1 MVGHNFLGTG
11 GSLIAEKFLIAL
23 KWDVHPTKVLET
35 KAQPAFRLQAQVM
48 HWFGTKNHPSQSNG
62 SVIIPTATN
71 ATISISHCQ
80 SKPS

>member
-35 KAQPAFRLQAQVM
+35 KAQPAFRLQAQVRNPIGRLS
-48 HWFGTKNHPSQSNG
+48 FLLQPIQPYP
-62 SVIIPTATN
+62 SVIVNRNPVEIFE
-71 ATISISHCQ
+71 Q
-80 SKPS
+80 